1 MHEKI
6 NDYSPTEIRVL
17 FAYNKGV
24 LFFATLQN
32 SGLIGIKNND
42 ILLKRKNKT
51 KKRIVIQL
59 IHRIRGKV

>member
-24 LFFATLQN
+24 LKLRFSECQVRA
-32 SGLIGIKNND
+32 
-42 ILLKRKNKT
+42 
-51 KKRIVIQL
+51 
-59 IHRIRGKV
+59 

>member
-24 LFFATLQN
+24 LKLQ
-32 SGLIGIKNND
+32 LYK
-42 ILLKRKNKT
+42 
-51 KKRIVIQL
+51 
-59 IHRIRGKV
+59 IRV